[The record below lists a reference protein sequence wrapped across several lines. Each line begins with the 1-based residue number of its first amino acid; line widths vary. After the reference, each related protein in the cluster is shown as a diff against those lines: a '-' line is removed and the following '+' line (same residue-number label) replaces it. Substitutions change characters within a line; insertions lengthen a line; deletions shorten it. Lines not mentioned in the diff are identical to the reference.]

1 VPALTLRGI
10 AGPVEGRRYRVVDE
24 TKLGRDDVQCAIHIP
39 EPSVSR
45 QHAIIQTDGGGF
57 VVRRLSDTAM
67 VRVND
72 LPVAE
77 AQLSAG
83 DRIQVGT
90 AILLVEES

>member
-1 VPALTLRGI
+1 
-10 AGPVEGRRYRVVDE
+10 
-24 TKLGRDDVQCAIHIP
+24 
-39 EPSVSR
+39 
-45 QHAIIQTDGGGF
+45 
-57 VVRRLSDTAM
+57 M